1 MSWVR
6 VLPALIFFFTIFTYF
21 GVKMKNIIKFIQES
35 IAELKKVVW
44 PSKDD
49 VVAQTIVVVI
59 GIIVTAGL
67 LAVVDF
73 VSLQVVSKI
82 LTLGM

>member
-1 MSWVR
+1 
-6 VLPALIFFFTIFTYF
+6 
-21 GVKMKNIIKFIQES
+21 MKKIIKFIQES

>member
-1 MSWVR
+1 
-6 VLPALIFFFTIFTYF
+6 
-21 GVKMKNIIKFIQES
+21 MKKIIKFIQES

-44 PSKDD
+44 PSRDD

-59 GIIVTAGL
+59 GIIITAGL

>member
-1 MSWVR
+1 
-6 VLPALIFFFTIFTYF
+6 
-21 GVKMKNIIKFIQES
+21 MKKIIKFIQES

-49 VVAQTIVVVI
+49 VVAQTVVVVI
-59 GIIVTAGL
+59 GIVITAGL

>member
-1 MSWVR
+1 
-6 VLPALIFFFTIFTYF
+6 
-21 GVKMKNIIKFIQES
+21 MKKIIKFIQES

-59 GIIVTAGL
+59 GIVITAGL

>member
-1 MSWVR
+1 
-6 VLPALIFFFTIFTYF
+6 
-21 GVKMKNIIKFIQES
+21 MKKIIKFVQES

-49 VVAQTIVVVI
+49 VVAQTVVVVV
-59 GIIVTAGL
+59 GIVITAGL

>member
-1 MSWVR
+1 
-6 VLPALIFFFTIFTYF
+6 
-21 GVKMKNIIKFIQES
+21 MKKIIKFIQES

-49 VVAQTIVVVI
+49 VVAQTVVVVV
-59 GIIVTAGL
+59 GIVITAVL

>member
-1 MSWVR
+1 
-6 VLPALIFFFTIFTYF
+6 
-21 GVKMKNIIKFIQES
+21 MKKIIKFIQES

-59 GIIVTAGL
+59 GIVVTAGL

-73 VSLQVVSKI
+73 VSLQVVSKV

>member
-1 MSWVR
+1 
-6 VLPALIFFFTIFTYF
+6 
-21 GVKMKNIIKFIQES
+21 MKKIIKFIQES

-59 GIIVTAGL
+59 GIVITAGL

-73 VSLQVVSKI
+73 VSLQIVGKV

>member
-1 MSWVR
+1 
-6 VLPALIFFFTIFTYF
+6 
-21 GVKMKNIIKFIQES
+21 MKKIIKFVQES

-49 VVAQTIVVVI
+49 VVAQTVVVVI
-59 GIIVTAGL
+59 GIVITAGL

>member
-1 MSWVR
+1 
-6 VLPALIFFFTIFTYF
+6 L
-21 GVKMKNIIKFIQES
+21 KKIIKFVQES

-49 VVAQTIVVVI
+49 VVAQTVVVVV
-59 GIIVTAGL
+59 GIVITAGL

>member
-1 MSWVR
+1 
-6 VLPALIFFFTIFTYF
+6 
-21 GVKMKNIIKFIQES
+21 MKKIIKFIQES

-49 VVAQTIVVVI
+49 VVAQTVVVVV
-59 GIIVTAGL
+59 GIVITAGL

>member
-1 MSWVR
+1 
-6 VLPALIFFFTIFTYF
+6 
-21 GVKMKNIIKFIQES
+21 MKKIIKFIQES

-59 GIIVTAGL
+59 GIVITAGL
-67 LAVVDF
+67 LAIVDF

>member
-1 MSWVR
+1 
-6 VLPALIFFFTIFTYF
+6 
-21 GVKMKNIIKFIQES
+21 MKKIIKFIQES

-44 PSKDD
+44 PSRDD

-59 GIIVTAGL
+59 GIVITAGL

>member
-1 MSWVR
+1 
-6 VLPALIFFFTIFTYF
+6 
-21 GVKMKNIIKFIQES
+21 MKKIIKFIQES

-59 GIIVTAGL
+59 GIIITAGI
-67 LAVVDF
+67 LAIVDF

>member
-1 MSWVR
+1 
-6 VLPALIFFFTIFTYF
+6 
-21 GVKMKNIIKFIQES
+21 MKKIIKFIQES

-59 GIIVTAGL
+59 GIVITAGL

-73 VSLQVVSKI
+73 VSLQVVSKV

>member
-1 MSWVR
+1 
-6 VLPALIFFFTIFTYF
+6 
-21 GVKMKNIIKFIQES
+21 MKNIIKFIQES

-59 GIIVTAGL
+59 GIVITAGL
-67 LAVVDF
+67 LAIVDF

>member
-1 MSWVR
+1 
-6 VLPALIFFFTIFTYF
+6 
-21 GVKMKNIIKFIQES
+21 MKKIIKFIQES

-59 GIIVTAGL
+59 GIVITAGL

-73 VSLQVVSKI
+73 ISLQVVSKV

>member
-1 MSWVR
+1 
-6 VLPALIFFFTIFTYF
+6 
-21 GVKMKNIIKFIQES
+21 MKKIIKFIQES

-44 PSKDD
+44 PSRDD

-59 GIIVTAGL
+59 GIIITAGL

-73 VSLQVVSKI
+73 VSLQVVSKV

>member
-1 MSWVR
+1 
-6 VLPALIFFFTIFTYF
+6 
-21 GVKMKNIIKFIQES
+21 MKNIIKFIQES

-59 GIIVTAGL
+59 GIIITAGL